1 MAAES
6 PRWDDAAR
14 RRTSVTTL
22 TKRPCLLCDEDF
34 EARPQQR
41 FCSRTCAQQFRQAV
55 RRAQPDYQPPQRN
68 GWRQH
73 PTPPRDWQ
81 HAKLRKMLLPAAEGQ
96 PCALCGYVMH
106 RTQRLALDHIVPV
119 AFRGQTVIGN
129 VRIVHDRCNHLRRS
143 QLGNARQHRPSRTGY
158 KVN

>member
-1 MAAES
+1 
-6 PRWDDAAR
+6 
-14 RRTSVTTL
+14 V
-22 TKRPCLLCDEDF
+22 
-34 EARPQQR
+34 ARPQQT

-55 RRAQPDYQPPQRN
+55 RRAQPDYQPPQ
-68 GWRQH
+68 
-73 PTPPRDWQ
+73 RDWQ

-119 AFRGQTVIGN
+119 ALRGQTVIGN
-129 VRIVHDRCNHLRRS
+129 VRIVHDRCNHLRGS